1 MLGFDAIL
9 YPVARKQR
17 DSGSWRK
24 AGRGFRRPSRLGT
37 PIAEWNVSWNQT
49 RWLDDLI
56 EQDLARQLCWNG
68 YPLAYAV
75 SVAGLKSKLEQ
86 GIPARGIEKLQLT
99 PEALGRLDRI
109 GDSTWIYLEMW
120 DQS

>member
-1 MLGFDAIL
+1 
-9 YPVARKQR
+9 
-17 DSGSWRK
+17 
-24 AGRGFRRPSRLGT
+24 
-37 PIAEWNVSWNQT
+37 
-49 RWLDDLI
+49 
-56 EQDLARQLCWNG
+56 LARQLCWNG

-86 GIPARGIEKLQLT
+86 GIPIRGIEKLQLT